1 MGGGD
6 IACDT
11 TEFPVYIE
19 GSEKIVY
26 TKMKELQTEIV
37 LEGFDD
43 EVREKL
49 DKLTLKGNEV

>member
-1 MGGGD
+1 MGGN
-6 IACDT
+6 ITCDT

-37 LEGFDD
+37 PEGFDD